1 MEEKKADWDHL
12 TAGPLE
18 VVRGFVHM
26 RKRFGKMRL
35 LNVNMLS
42 TAHGQY
48 LGPSSARIRLNRSE
62 V

>member
-1 MEEKKADWDHL
+1 MEERKADWDNL

-26 RKRFGKMRL
+26 RKRFWKMRL
-35 LNVNMLS
+35 LNANMLS

-48 LGPSSARIRLNRSE
+48 LGPSSA
-62 V
+62 